1 MRSCREHIDSIRQFW
16 AHFSPTCTP
25 QLRATRCGMEFPALD
40 GFGHIDLTVVD
51 VDRTVRWWEQVMGFK
66 LINTRDTQD
75 FKLRSVIH
83 PSGFFIGFMAH
94 THPVSDKFDE
104 RAVGLDHLALR
115 VPDRAALEAW
125 ARHLDEHGVT
135 HSDIQEEQAG
145 PVLVFRDPDNIQL
158 EFWAFDANLVRPGF
172 NATPMSEAP

>member
-1 MRSCREHIDSIRQFW
+1 MD
-16 AHFSPTCTP
+16 
-25 QLRATRCGMEFPALD
+25 FPVID

-51 VDRTVRWWEQVMGFK
+51 VDRTAQWWQDVMGFA
-66 LINTRDTQD
+66 LINTRDTSD
-75 FKLRSVIH
+75 YRSTSVIH
-83 PSGFFIGFMAH
+83 PCGFFITFLAH
-94 THPVSDKFDE
+94 AHPASDRFDE

-125 ARHLDEHGVT
+125 AKHLDDHDVPHSGV
-135 HSDIQEEQAG
+135 QEELAG

-158 EFWAFDANLVRPGF
+158 EFWAFDAELVRPGL